1 MKKGLSAIVS
11 TILLIVFVISLGV
24 MVMSWSR
31 GLLSK
36 SIKTSET
43 KIGSELEC
51 DDVKIKLEPIEGN
64 KIVIK
69 NNGNKDLYGYIIRK
83 MDENKNVIVDDKN
96 KITTPVESY
105 SADTYNYGSN
115 VDAGDK
121 IFGDSVK
128 KIEII
133 PKISIEGGEIVD
145 CTNKIG
151 AYTF

>member
-51 DDVKIKLEPIEGN
+51 DEVKIKLEPIEGN
-64 KIVIK
+64 KIIIK
-69 NNGNKDLYGYIIRK
+69 NNGDKDLYGYIVREIDNSDK
-83 MDENKNVIVDDKN
+83 VDVKYTKENIVVN
-96 KITTPVESY
+96 AY
-105 SADTYNYGSN
+105 SADAYTYTA
-115 VDAGDK
+115 D
-121 IFGDSVK
+121 IK

-133 PKISIEGGEIVD
+133 PRISIDGEEIVD

>member
-51 DDVKIKLEPIEGN
+51 DEVKIKLEPIEGN
-64 KIVIK
+64 KIIIK
-69 NNGNKDLYGYIIRK
+69 NNGDKDLYGYIVREIDNSDK
-83 MDENKNVIVDDKN
+83 VDVKYTKENIVVN
-96 KITTPVESY
+96 AY
-105 SADTYNYGSN
+105 SADAYTYTA
-115 VDAGDK
+115 D
-121 IFGDSVK
+121 IK

-133 PKISIEGGEIVD
+133 PKISIDGEEIVD

>member
-51 DDVKIKLEPIEGN
+51 DEVKIKLEPIEGN
-64 KIVIK
+64 KIIIK
-69 NNGNKDLYGYIIRK
+69 NNGDKDLYGYIVREIDNSDK
-83 MDENKNVIVDDKN
+83 VDVKYTKENIVVN
-96 KITTPVESY
+96 AY
-105 SADTYNYGSN
+105 SADAYTYTA
-115 VDAGDK
+115 D
-121 IFGDSVK
+121 IK

-133 PKISIEGGEIVD
+133 PKIS
-145 CTNKIG
+145 
-151 AYTF
+151 

>member
-11 TILLIVFVISLGV
+11 TILLIVFAISLGV
-24 MVMSWSR
+24 LIMSWSR

-51 DDVKIKLEPIEGN
+51 DEVKIKLEPIEGN
-64 KIVIK
+64 KIIIK
-69 NNGNKDLYGYIIRK
+69 NNGDKDLYGYIVREIDNSDK
-83 MDENKNVIVDDKN
+83 VDVKYTKENIVVN
-96 KITTPVESY
+96 AY
-105 SADTYNYGSN
+105 SADAYTYTA
-115 VDAGDK
+115 D
-121 IFGDSVK
+121 IK

-133 PKISIEGGEIVD
+133 PKISIDGEEIVD